1 MPNSLNDRSQSR
13 SQFRRAAIE
22 NLEGRR
28 LFAADG
34 MILADVQP
42 PAAEG
47 LLLPAVQKLVGDGS
61 INDSGNKGRDVA
73 DGHAKDI
80 SLPVWARTH
89 SGPPWAMSSSSSSS
103 SIESAVNCRRR
114 RRTMILGAAHV

>member
-73 DGHAKDI
+73 DGHAKDKFF
-80 SLPVWARTH
+80 AR
-89 SGPPWAMSSSSSSS
+89 
-103 SIESAVNCRRR
+103 
-114 RRTMILGAAHV
+114 LGENALGTTLGDVIVV